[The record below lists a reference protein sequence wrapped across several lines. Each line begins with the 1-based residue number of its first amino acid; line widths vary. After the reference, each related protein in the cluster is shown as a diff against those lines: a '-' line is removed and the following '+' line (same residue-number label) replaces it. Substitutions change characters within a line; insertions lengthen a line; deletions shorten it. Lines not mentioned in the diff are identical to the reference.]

1 MANAFHY
8 SIGRKFIQA
17 VSGAFLIIF
26 LLLHA
31 TINFF
36 SVIDSFTGKFGVVA
50 NDDKLFSAGDGLFQ
64 LGCDF
69 MSTPVIT
76 IMVPVLALGFL
87 IHIGYGIYLSYY
99 NMRARGGVKR
109 YEVASKAKA
118 DSWASTNML
127 VLGIVIL
134 GIVFFH
140 LTHFWADMQL
150 KEFTGGEAVLVLFV
164 LELDHVLPP
173 LEPQFDHLLHAGVP
187 LNGVVHLLG
196 GVSEIAR
203 QGAHDLGVVVQ
214 EGHAAGQAGVLEDLP
229 CGFEIGEF
237 LLVVPQS
244 GVAHEIGDAVVQELG
259 VHHGDHFGVEVL
271 EIGEFFL
278 VQFLDHPLVHHFSD
292 EVVRG
297 DDDVISCSAR
307 LELGEH
313 HFIGVEDVLLDD
325 AVVFLFE
332 AFQQFRGEVVRPGV
346 DVENLFSSA
355 ACECHGR
362 KHKNEKEQDWGFG
375 FHFP

>member
-150 KEFTGGEAVLVLFV
+150 KEFTGGEAENPYLLLTTVFGSLFNLIV
-164 LELDHVLPP
+164 YLIWFVAVWY
-173 LEPQFDHLLHAGVP
+173 HLCH
-187 LNGVVHLLG
+187 
-196 GVSEIAR
+196 
-203 QGAHDLGVVVQ
+203 
-214 EGHAAGQAGVLEDLP
+214 
-229 CGFEIGEF
+229 GFWSMFQTVGW
-237 LLVVPQS
+237 S
-244 GVAHEIGDAVVQELG
+244 GSIWMK
-259 VHHGDHFGVEVL
+259 
-271 EIGEFFL
+271 
-278 VQFLDHPLVHHFSD
+278 
-292 EVVRG
+292 
-297 DDDVISCSAR
+297 R
-307 LELGEH
+307 LKV
-313 HFIGVEDVLLDD
+313 IGVIVATIICLMFVTV
-325 AVVFLFE
+325 AVN
-332 AFQQFRGEVVRPGV
+332 AYIM
-346 DVENLFSSA
+346 A
-355 ACECHGR
+355 
-362 KHKNEKEQDWGFG
+362 
-375 FHFP
+375 

>member
-17 VSGAFLIIF
+17 VRGAFLIIF

-150 KEFTGGEAVLVLFV
+150 KEFTGGEAENPYLLLTTVFGSLFNLIVYLVWFV
-164 LELDHVLPP
+164 AVWY
-173 LEPQFDHLLHAGVP
+173 HLCH
-187 LNGVVHLLG
+187 
-196 GVSEIAR
+196 
-203 QGAHDLGVVVQ
+203 
-214 EGHAAGQAGVLEDLP
+214 
-229 CGFEIGEF
+229 GFWSMFQTVGW
-237 LLVVPQS
+237 S
-244 GVAHEIGDAVVQELG
+244 GSVWMK
-259 VHHGDHFGVEVL
+259 
-271 EIGEFFL
+271 
-278 VQFLDHPLVHHFSD
+278 
-292 EVVRG
+292 
-297 DDDVISCSAR
+297 R
-307 LELGEH
+307 LKV
-313 HFIGVEDVLLDD
+313 IGVIVATIICLMFVTV
-325 AVVFLFE
+325 AVN
-332 AFQQFRGEVVRPGV
+332 AYIM
-346 DVENLFSSA
+346 A
-355 ACECHGR
+355 
-362 KHKNEKEQDWGFG
+362 
-375 FHFP
+375 